1 MNCIDAYRE
10 ALTRVLS
17 STASSASSTASSAP
31 APSQRQAAEAGRAGP
46 VHPGSRTKY
55 VDAMAGVEAG
65 PDQVYAPYQADP
77 AEVSAVAGYLRQGC
91 PAS

>member
-1 MNCIDAYRE
+1 MF
-10 ALTRVLS
+10 
-17 STASSASSTASSAP
+17 
-31 APSQRQAAEAGRAGP
+31 
-46 VHPGSRTKY
+46 